1 MLFGCD
7 TGAISGALIFIK
19 RSFGLSIFQ
28 QELAVSPSLVGTA
41 ILAITG
47 GALSDR
53 LGRRKMLLITSV
65 VFIAGALIC
74 AAAGSIQI
82 LILGRVVVGMGIGLA
97 SSVVPLYL
105 SEISPA
111 KARGL
116 QVSLFQLAII
126 VFRAAARKSRSWS
139 TYSTGGSI

>member
-1 MLFGCD
+1 
-7 TGAISGALIFIK
+7 
-19 RSFGLSIFQ
+19 
-28 QELAVSPSLVGTA
+28 
-41 ILAITG
+41 
-47 GALSDR
+47 
-53 LGRRKMLLITSV
+53 MLLITSV

-126 VFRAAARKSRSWS
+126 VFRVAARKSRSWS
-139 TYSTGGSI
+139 TYSTGGRI